1 MGIEMAAI
9 YKGMMKRR
17 LRVHCTSYHISH
29 NSSPRIPSLHRSI
42 VNTQTLFLNRTTAQ
56 HHHLKNQMYPSMRA
70 YRFRPSSRPMES
82 NLSLSP
88 GLPLP
93 PIKDDEVLIEN
104 YSTGLNAIDYKI
116 LELPLIPRFLFP
128 NTTPGLEVCG
138 CIAQIG
144 SKVDDFKV
152 GDMVYGANAPGSKHG
167 SLAQF
172 VPISEK
178 LIAPV
183 PEGLKADNLVAVA
196 TVGMTVYAGLKPYAN
211 PGNKVFINGGSGGTG
226 VAAIQIAKI
235 LGYHVTVSTSSRN
248 AELVRS
254 LGADTVLDYTTAPI
268 IRQLK
273 DSGAVFDLILD
284 NVGAPANLYRVCT
297 PFLRPEGK
305 FIQVG
310 LDMNLAGVWQ
320 LATNNILSA
329 LSWGKRQFIF
339 VDAKAN
345 RAIFEQLAIWMEQ
358 GKLRAVIDST
368 FEFGEVP
375 KAYQKLKVG
384 RARGKIVVHIKEN

>member
-1 MGIEMAAI
+1 MAAI
-9 YKGMMKRR
+9 HKGMMERR
-17 LRVHCTSYHISH
+17 LRVHCISYYSSH
-29 NSSPRIPSLHRSI
+29 YNSPRIPSLHRNSYRS
-42 VNTQTLFLNRTTAQ
+42 NSRHLDPGPQP
-56 HHHLKNQMYPSMRA
+56 HHLKNQMATTMRA
-70 YRFRPSSRPMES
+70 YQFHPSSGPMES
-82 NLSLSP
+82 NLSLFP

-93 PIKDDEVLIEN
+93 PVKDNEVLIEN

-116 LELPLIPRFLFP
+116 LELPLIPRLLFP

-138 CIAQIG
+138 RIAQMG
-144 SKVDDFKV
+144 SKVNDFKV
-152 GDMVYGANAPGSKHG
+152 GDMAYGANAPGGKYG

-183 PEGLKADNLVAVA
+183 PEGLKADDLVALA
-196 TVGMTVYAGLKPYAN
+196 TVGMTVYAGLKPYAK

-254 LGADTVLDYTTAPI
+254 LGADTVLDYTTTPI
-268 IRQLK
+268 ITQLK
-273 DSGAVFDLILD
+273 DGGAVFDLILD

-310 LDMNLAGVWQ
+310 LGMNLSGVWQ

-339 VDAKAN
+339 VDAKAD
-345 RAIFEQLAIWMEQ
+345 RAIFEQLATWMEQ

-368 FEFGEVP
+368 FELGEVP
-375 KAYQKLKVG
+375 KAYEKLKVG
-384 RARGKIVVHIKEN
+384 RARGKIVVHVKEN